1 MQFREQDI
9 KDLINLCHTTDRCS
23 ITLLKKLEDYLEE
36 YSCDENLARTYP
48 PYNLY

>member
-36 YSCDENLARTYP
+36 YSCDENLARTNTYP
-48 PYNLY
+48 NLY